1 MNMTQ
6 FDIHMVKPQGYCG
19 GVLKAIDS
27 AILTRKKNP
36 NKTITIL
43 GNLVHNQF
51 VKKAL
56 SYYKIGTVDNK
67 NKTRLELLDEIQEGI
82 VIFTAHGI
90 GKEVYQKAMEK
101 GLEIVD
107 ASCPF
112 VLTTQK
118 IVHSKLEDGFVVF
131 YIGKNKHPEAEAI
144 YLNEKNVYLIEH
156 IEDIPKNIK
165 EKIFVTNQTTMSILD
180 IKEIFD
186 EIKRIYPDALI
197 HDEICNATRVRQQAI
212 LNLKNQ
218 GFNTLIVVGDP
229 TSNNTKQLAMI
240 GKKADIP
247 QIIKVESVEDIHLD
261 SLKDASKI
269 AITSG
274 ASTPTY
280 LTNQIYEY
288 LMNQKD
294 KPEIKVNE
302 ILNG

>member
-1 MNMTQ
+1 MKQ